1 MLHTNKVI
9 IWGLRDSGHTH
20 SFIHAGFFK
29 AFKHMGYETY
39 WFNSVSEAVE
49 HKVDT
54 LNAFYLFVDLV
65 DQPHGPFPLPPL
77 HPSCFYFGHHVV
89 DKQKQTI
96 LEVVPIENVMWFG
109 ISTLNNKAQYHIS
122 DVYGYDAANDL
133 LFLNWATDLLPHE
146 IQRNIELLDAMPAS
160 EPTIFHVGSMSN
172 GWAAPYVEFMKHMRE
187 YGVGFRQFGP
197 DSQFGLV
204 SDEQNQ
210 ILIKQSFAA
219 PALQFKW
226 QVDVEYIPCRI
237 FKNISYGK
245 MGITNNP
252 GVHRLFGEKT
262 LYSSDLK
269 ELAKMT
275 YEFESNPKK
284 SDIIK
289 ELMEEVKEK
298 HTYVSRIKM
307 IMGYVDKHKH
317 LKITSNPLMNAS

>member
-1 MLHTNKVI
+1 MKNINKII

-29 AFKHMGYETY
+29 AFKHMGYKTY
-39 WFNSVSEAVE
+39 WFNSVSEVAE

-65 DQPHGPFPLPPL
+65 GQPNGPFPLPPL
-77 HPSCFYFGHHVV
+77 HSSCFYFGHHIRE
-89 DKQKQTI
+89 KQRETI
-96 LEVVPIENVMWFG
+96 MGKVPLNNVLWFG
-109 ISTLNNKAQYHIS
+109 ISTKPHMEKYTTLDYYIYSLEDNE
-122 DVYGYDAANDL
+122 L
-133 LFLNWATDLLPHE
+133 LLNWATDLLPHE

-172 GWAAPYVEFMKHMRE
+172 GWAAPYVEFMKHMQE

-226 QVDVEYIPCRI
+226 QVDNEYIPCRI

-275 YEFESNPKK
+275 YEFEKNPDKNK
-284 SDIIK
+284 VIK

-307 IMGYVDKHKH
+307 IMGYVNKYKH
-317 LKITSNPLMNAS
+317 LKITSNLSMDTS

>member
-1 MLHTNKVI
+1 MLHINKVI

-29 AFKHMGYETY
+29 AFKHLGYETH
-39 WFNSVSEAVE
+39 WLNSVDEAAE
-49 HKVDT
+49 HKVDIH
-54 LNAFYLFVDLV
+54 NAFYIFVDLV
-65 DQPHGPFPLPPL
+65 GQPNGPFPLPPL
-77 HPSCFYFGHHVV
+77 HSSCFYFGHHVREEQM
-89 DKQKQTI
+89 KI
-96 LEVVPIENVMWFG
+96 
-109 ISTLNNKAQYHIS
+109 IS
-122 DVYGYDAANDL
+122 DVVPEDNVIRFCLSTKPYLEKKQNSELFSYDTSNNIIAL
-133 LFLNWATDLLPHE
+133 IWATDLLPHE
-146 IQRNIELLDAMPAS
+146 VQRNIELLDAMPPT

-172 GWAAPYVEFMKHMRE
+172 GWAAPYVEFMNHMQN
-187 YGVGFRQFGP
+187 YGIGFRNFGP

-204 SDEQNQ
+204 TDEQNQ
-210 ILIKQSFAA
+210 ILIKRSFAA

-226 QVDVEYIPCRI
+226 QVDNEYIPCRI

-275 YEFESNPKK
+275 YEFENNPDKNK
-284 SDIIK
+284 VIR

-298 HTYVSRIKM
+298 HTYVSRIKF
-307 IMGYVDKHKH
+307 ILNEAKKNKNVEIKR
-317 LKITSNPLMNAS
+317 N

>member
-1 MLHTNKVI
+1 MLHINKVI

-29 AFKHMGYETY
+29 AFKHLGYETH
-39 WFNSVSEAVE
+39 WLNSVDEAAE
-49 HKVDT
+49 HKVDIH
-54 LNAFYLFVDLV
+54 NAFYIFVDLV
-65 DQPHGPFPLPPL
+65 GQPNGPFPLPPL
-77 HPSCFYFGHHVV
+77 HSSCFYFGHHVREE
-89 DKQKQTI
+89 QRQSI
-96 LEVVPIENVMWFG
+96 LNVVPIENIMWFG
-109 ISTLNNKAQYHIS
+109 LSTLVNVEQYNIS
-122 DVYGYDAANDL
+122 SLYDYDVATDL

-146 IQRNIELLDAMPAS
+146 IQRNIELLDAMPPT

-172 GWAAPYVEFMKHMRE
+172 GWAAPYVEFMSHMRE
-187 YGVGFRQFGP
+187 YGVGFCNFGP
-197 DSQFGLV
+197 GSQFGLV

-210 ILIKQSFAA
+210 TLIKRSFAA

-275 YEFESNPKK
+275 YEFENNPDKNK
-284 SDIIK
+284 IIR

-298 HTYVSRIKM
+298 HTYVSRIEFILNEAKKNKN
-307 IMGYVDKHKH
+307 V
-317 LKITSNPLMNAS
+317 KIQKKLEFK